1 MFYIYIFNI
10 YIFNIYVFDISC
22 MLCNDT
28 NNLHCKADLPH
39 FLFSSLFFSS
49 LFFCCLLLTFLL
61 FSSLPFSSPLLSS
74 LVFSSPL
81 YRYLGTAQSEKF
93 LFIILEYVPGGSIQ
107 NMLAQFGV
115 FSESLI
121 W

>member
-1 MFYIYIFNI
+1 
-10 YIFNIYVFDISC
+10 

-28 NNLHCKADLPH
+28 NNLHCKADSPH
-39 FLFSSLFFSS
+39 FLFSFVPFSSLLFSSLFYRSLFFSS
-49 LFFCCLLLTFLL
+49 PLFPSPLPSFLL
-61 FSSLPFSSPLLSS
+61 FSSLT
-74 LVFSSPL
+74 PL

>member
-1 MFYIYIFNI
+1 
-10 YIFNIYVFDISC
+10 

-39 FLFSSLFFSS
+39 FHFPFLFFS
-49 LFFCCLLLTFLL
+49 LLSFHILL
-61 FSSLPFSSPLLSS
+61 FSSPLFPSPLSS
-74 LVFSSPL
+74 CLLFSPLTPL